1 MSSGTTLNR
10 LLSPLRRS
18 PDRDLWGNG
27 RARVTTLTDAC
38 EASLADARARRL
50 REGTLVRY
58 RLTLRQLCEYAT
70 SRGVSNLADV
80 DRTLLRHW
88 RQSWLCR
95 PSTESLHIQI
105 TKTFFRFAVTEQWI
119 EATPASGLR
128 LSGRS
133 GPNCRSDSRIPAGRD
148 RRPRSRTRPSL
159 ARRPCCQPSRLAT
172 ADLHFPALTSVSFKR
187 LSPQAAR
194 PTPRKQSRQGEAS
207 WLRRSHSTVHT
218 SPYTAVRTVSLCSN
232 MKVRQTQLGEVGVR

>member
-38 EASLADARARRL
+38 EAYLADARARRL

-119 EATPASGLR
+119 EATQRPLPDSGFPDAAGPIAGAIPESRLGGIGGRARGRGLALLAGPAASRPAS
-128 LSGRS
+128 
-133 GPNCRSDSRIPAGRD
+133 
-148 RRPRSRTRPSL
+148 RPLACASL
-159 ARRPCCQPSRLAT
+159 P
-172 ADLHFPALTSVSFKR
+172 
-187 LSPQAAR
+187 
-194 PTPRKQSRQGEAS
+194 
-207 WLRRSHSTVHT
+207 
-218 SPYTAVRTVSLCSN
+218 
-232 MKVRQTQLGEVGVR
+232 